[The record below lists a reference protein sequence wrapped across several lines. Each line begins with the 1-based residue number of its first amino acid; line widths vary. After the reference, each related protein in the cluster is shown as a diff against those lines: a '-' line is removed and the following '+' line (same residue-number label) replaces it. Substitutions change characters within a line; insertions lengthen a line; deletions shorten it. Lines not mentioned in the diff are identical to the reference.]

1 MTFIDGDP
9 IDAAQLTALET
20 KLNELE
26 ARIPQ
31 VGTPGSTVI
40 PQMYGG
46 ISGIQDIV
54 PGVDKTFVIDYS
66 AAKLASTPS
75 SLILTPVHPTI
86 ATHIDFYVISA
97 GPTSALC
104 GAYINKSATN
114 TQTKNVSFYYFVVTS

>member
-1 MTFIDGDP
+1 MAFNDGDP
-9 IDAAQLTALET
+9 IDAAMLAAIDTR
-20 KLNELE
+20 LNELD

-31 VGTPGSTVI
+31 VGTPGSTVT

-46 ISGIQDIV
+46 ISGLQTIV

-66 AAKLASTPS
+66 AAKLQSTPS
-75 SLILTPVHPTI
+75 SLILTPIHTQI

-104 GAYINKSATN
+104 GAYISKSTALKE
-114 TQTKNVSFYYFVVTS
+114 QTVSFYYFVVAS

>member
-1 MTFIDGDP
+1 MTFNDGDP
-9 IDAAQLTALET
+9 IDAAMLAALET
-20 KLNELE
+20 RLNDLE
-26 ARIPQ
+26 GRVPQ
-31 VGTPGSTVI
+31 VGTPGSGVI

-46 ISGIQDIV
+46 ISGLQTIV

-75 SLILTPVHPTI
+75 SLILTPVHPTL

-104 GAYINKSATN
+104 GAYISKSTTAKE
-114 TQTKNVSFYYFVVTS
+114 QNVSFYYFVVTS